1 MTEARPAS
9 VAAAAIPSAAA
20 TGKLVGIDDAD
31 DPIRIRPWATFKVG
45 QTASWSHVILGSEV
59 DRFAELSGD
68 VNPLHLE
75 DSYARSQGFRGRVV
89 HGMLLSAWLSRVL
102 GILLPGPGVLW
113 LSQNTRFAQPAYV
126 GDEITVTVEVT
137 HVSPAL
143 RSLVLKTTITN
154 QRQEKLMTGE
164 AKTMMLGQAVQVPF
178 TEMVAVVTGGSR
190 GIGAAV
196 ATALGAQGAK
206 VVVNYHSSRE
216 AADEVVAAI
225 GAAGGQAVAAG
236 ADVGDPDA
244 AASLADVSVEAFGRV
259 DVVVNNATPPIV
271 RKPFEELAWDEV
283 DAYWRTYVAGPF
295 ALAQKVLPG
304 MKERGFGRFVHLL
317 TTAMWGTPPANTSGY
332 VAAKS
337 ALWGMAKGMAVE
349 LAPFGITV
357 NAVSPSAVMTDQ
369 WSAESET
376 RRRAMALAVPA
387 RRLAAPEEVAATVMF
402 LLGEQG
408 AYLTGAN
415 LPVAGG
421 EVM

>member
-1 MTEARPAS
+1 MTE
-9 VAAAAIPSAAA
+9 VAGAGAP
-20 TGKLVGIDDAD
+20 
-31 DPIRIRPWATFKVG
+31 RIRPWATFAVG
-45 QTASWSHVILGSEV
+45 QAEEWTHEILASEV
-59 DRFAELSGD
+59 DAFAELSGD
-68 VNPLHLE
+68 VNPLHL
-75 DSYARSQGFRGRVV
+75 DDGYARQQGFRSRVV

-113 LSQNTRFAQPAYV
+113 MSQESRFGQPAYV
-126 GDEITVTVEVT
+126 GDVITVRVEVT
-137 HVSPAL
+137 HVSPAM
-143 RSLVLKTTITN
+143 RSLVLSTTITN
-154 QRQEKLMTGE
+154 QRGDKLMTGQ
-164 AKTMMLGQAVQVPF
+164 AKTMMLGQAIQVPWN
-178 TEMVAVVTGGSR
+178 EMVAVVTGGSR

-196 ATALGAQGAK
+196 AQALGRQGAR

-216 AADEVVAAI
+216 AAEEVVAAVRD
-225 GAAGGQAVAAG
+225 GGGDAIAVG
-236 ADVGDPDA
+236 ADVGDRAA
-244 AASLADVSVEAFGRV
+244 AASLADAAIERFGRV
-259 DVVVNNATPPIV
+259 DVVVNNATPPIT
-271 RKPFEELAWDEV
+271 RKPFEELTWEEV
-283 DAYWRTYVAGPF
+283 DAYWRTYVQGPF
-295 ALAQKVLPG
+295 EVAQRVLPG

-369 WSAESET
+369 WSAESES

-387 RRLAAPEEVAATVMF
+387 RRLASPEEVASTVLF

>member
-1 MTEARPAS
+1 MTEAAPAP
-9 VAAAAIPSAAA
+9 AAVAAIPSAAA
-20 TGKLVGIDDAD
+20 APSSDDE
-31 DPIRIRPWATFKVG
+31 PLRIRPWVTFEVG
-45 QTASWSHVILGSEV
+45 QEASWTHTILGSEV
-59 DRFAELSGD
+59 DDFARLSGD
-68 VNPLHLE
+68 VNPLHL
-75 DSYARSQGFRGRVV
+75 DDDYARRQGFRSRVV

-113 LSQNTRFAQPAYV
+113 LSQKTRFAQPAYV
-126 GDEITVTVEVT
+126 GDEITVTVRVT

-143 RSLVLKTTITN
+143 RSLVLDTTITN
-154 QRQEKLMTGE
+154 HRQEKLMTGE
-164 AKTMMLGQAVQVPF
+164 AKTMMLGQQVEVPF
-178 TEMVAVVTGGSR
+178 TDMVAIVTGGSR

-196 ATALGAQGAK
+196 AAALGRQGAK

-216 AADEVVAAI
+216 AADEVVAAVT
-225 GAAGGQAVAAG
+225 ALGGEAVAVG
-236 ADVGDPDA
+236 ADVGDRA
-244 AASLADVSVEAFGRV
+244 GAVSLADAALEAFGRV
-259 DVVVNNATPPIV
+259 DVVVNNATPPIE
-271 RKPFEELAWDEV
+271 RKPFEELAWEEV
-283 DAYWRTYVAGPF
+283 DAYWRTYVQGPF
-295 ALAQKVLPG
+295 ELAQRVLPG

-317 TTAMWGTPPANTSGY
+317 TTAMWGTPPAGTSGY

-376 RRRAMALAVPA
+376 RRRAMALSVPA
-387 RRLAAPEEVAATVMF
+387 KRLASPEEVAATVMF
-402 LLGEQG
+402 LVGEQG
-408 AYLTGAN
+408 AYVTGAN